1 MRYYTYVGQDNRK
14 INLKILNRD
23 MLKYI
28 ALILMACGHMIIY
41 VGVDHFVDM
50 VPLWIIRFFVFGE
63 MFAPPVFFFFI
74 SEGFRYTKSR
84 RKYILRLAAVT
95 LITQI
100 PFYFCNFCGEPW
112 WTALTTWSVMAALLA
127 GLLVLAVWESGWRLP
142 LRIIVMLAITALT
155 ALMQAEWLV
164 FGPVAIFLFYMTR
177 EKPVLRFILF
187 EALMLA
193 FKIYYGGFA
202 FGLTWNNYGFFLA
215 QTAAM
220 VVITFFYNGKK
231 GRFPTF
237 SKWVFYVFYPLHLL
251 AAFLIRTFCF

>member
-1 MRYYTYVGQDNRK
+1 M
-14 INLKILNRD
+14 
-23 MLKYI
+23 
-28 ALILMACGHMIIY
+28 
-41 VGVDHFVDM
+41 
-50 VPLWIIRFFVFGE
+50 
-63 MFAPPVFFFFI
+63 
-74 SEGFRYTKSR
+74 
-84 RKYILRLAAVT
+84 
-95 LITQI
+95 ITQI
-100 PFYFCNFCGEPW
+100 PFYFCNFYGEPW